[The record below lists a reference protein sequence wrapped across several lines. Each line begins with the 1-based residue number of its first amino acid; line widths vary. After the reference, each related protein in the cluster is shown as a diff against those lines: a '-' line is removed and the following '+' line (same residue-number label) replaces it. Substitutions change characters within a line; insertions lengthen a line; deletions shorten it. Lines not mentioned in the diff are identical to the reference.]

1 MNRAE
6 VTKVLTEELSLLAER
21 IKQNHIRAGQ
31 VASGRTLR
39 SITYD
44 VNDNV
49 GTLYGRFPFGTLET
63 GRGPTKQKSKTPIRL
78 NEIIYQWV
86 LDKGIYIKPMPYK
99 RKPSERWQPK
109 YNSAE
114 ERALVSFSN
123 AVARKIHKEGTKL
136 YRDRGR
142 ADIYS
147 NEIPDAIERIEK
159 RITAIFETIVQ
170 SIHINQ
176 AAE

>member
-6 VTKVLTEELSLLAER
+6 VTKVLTEELSLLAQR

-39 SITYD
+39 SITYE

-63 GRGPTKQKSKTPIRL
+63 GRKAGRIPRNL
-78 NEIIYQWV
+78 DAIIYQWAKA
-86 LDKGIYIKPMPYK
+86 KGIHPEPMPYV
-99 RKPSERWQPK
+99 RQPSDRWRPK
-109 YNSAE
+109 YSSAE
-114 ERALVSFSN
+114 ERAMWAFSK
-123 AVARKIHKEGTKL
+123 AVARKIQREGTL
-136 YRDRGR
+136 LHREGGR

-147 NEIPDAIERIEK
+147 NEIPDAIESIEK

-176 AAE
+176 AKAE